1 MQMPRRC
8 TDVDRFVRGAADPRA
23 FPHEKHVHMGFEVL
37 RRHEFAKAVHVYSR
51 ALRTMTEQLGK
62 PEVFHQTITIA
73 FLSLIAE
80 RMQTGDSAD
89 FADFAASNP
98 DLFEKSLL
106 SQWYR
111 PERLASDLARRIF
124 VLPDPQP

>member
-1 MQMPRRC
+1 VLERC
-8 TDVDRFVRGAADPRA
+8 ADLERFIRGEADPRA
-23 FPHEKHVHMGFEVL
+23 FPHEKHVYMGFEVL
-37 RRHEFAKAVHVYSR
+37 RRHEFAAAVHLYCR
-51 ALRTMTEQLGK
+51 ALRTMTQRLGK

-80 RMQTGDSAD
+80 RMHTGKSAD
-89 FADFAASNP
+89 FADFAASNS

-106 SQWYR
+106 SRWYR

-124 VLPDPQP
+124 VLPDPQT